1 MDIAEATQSVVY
13 PVFRFSISKN
23 PTRNRHLVIF
33 RLEGA
38 LAVREIQG
46 YLRHRQ
52 SFPLV
57 SAIKDDVSHLT
68 TPQRF
73 GRSFPQ
79 NPANGI
85 NHVGFSATIRPH
97 NPGNSFVKLKGSALS
112 E

>member
-1 MDIAEATQSVVY
+1 MI
-13 PVFRFSISKN
+13 FRFE
-23 PTRNRHLVIF
+23 R
-33 RLEGA
+33 A
-38 LAVREIQG
+38 LALRQIQG

-57 SAIKDDVSHLT
+57 SAIKDDVCHLP

-73 GRSFPQ
+73 CRSLPQ

-85 NHVGFSATIRPH
+85 NHIGFSATIRPH